1 MQYVTVTEDCA
12 VFPEPWEYSRE
23 MRQVLEAAGPNLS
36 IREGMAT
43 ELIMGANDDVA
54 GVRTFFG
61 MEFHAPAVVLT
72 TGTFM
77 AGPGPGARGPG
88 AAHFRPTPREHHCT
102 CAHSPHPPPC
112 PGHSFPLQLNLTVCS

>member
-1 MQYVTVTEDCA
+1 

-77 AGPGPGARGPG
+77 AGPGPGGRPFPSHSSG
-88 AAHFRPTPREHHCT
+88 APLYLCT
-102 CAHSPHPPPC
+102 FAASSSLPW
-112 PGHSFPLQLNLTVCS
+112 PLVPASAQPDCLLIVYLTVCS